1 MVRSLANVIFKK
13 IWARLVLLRQRHLKT
28 EENSMLQKELSQ
40 ARKMSELAVSAT
52 EQIHRKVEKILEPKL
67 DALLSKKIKVTAL
80 KTTPHKKE
88 QHYKF
93 KSSTREH
100 LAKEPQIRDHSVDS
114 GSTLA
119 SFAKRQVGV
128 ELSNMYSSDD
138 EDNKKPSGKG
148 ESKPSGKG
156 AFSRR
161 GNLKPVFEPFMDCY
175 GIDRAPMHIFENQ
188 IIPVQIHNISKSFKP
203 KLDTIR
209 VLLLGT
215 KFIPKWEKTK
225 TTQTFK
231 CFNYFKTK

>member
-1 MVRSLANVIFKK
+1 M
-13 IWARLVLLRQRHLKT
+13 
-28 EENSMLQKELSQ
+28 QKELLQ
-40 ARKMSELAVSAT
+40 TKKMSDLAVSAT
-52 EQIHRKVEKILEPKL
+52 EQIHQKVEKILEPKL
-67 DALLSKKIKVTAL
+67 DELLSRKIKVTAL
-80 KTTPHKKE
+80 KTIPQKKE

-128 ELSNMYSSDD
+128 ELSNDYSSDD
-138 EDNKKPSGKG
+138 DNNNKKPSGKG

-156 AFSRR
+156 TFSRR

-188 IIPVQIHNISKSFKP
+188 IIPVHIHNISKSF
-203 KLDTIR
+203 
-209 VLLLGT
+209 
-215 KFIPKWEKTK
+215 
-225 TTQTFK
+225 
-231 CFNYFKTK
+231 